1 MNINQCQS
9 LLAPGEQISWTECYV
24 PFGEGTVLICVMKL
38 IM

>member
-9 LLAPGEQISWTECYV
+9 LLASEEQILWTECYV
-24 PFGEGTVLICVMKL
+24 PFSEDTVLGCVMKL